1 MLNLSTT
8 YKEGIKASVRTI
20 NARVE
25 LYSGST
31 LAATYTKDDILKSIN
46 VYRIGEEGKFFGFG
60 VCQKVNIHLIDV
72 QEELDIT
79 TANSFRVYL
88 GVGAES
94 ATFPEFQVTET
105 HRDKNT
111 GELSITAYDYINKT
125 NELTMGDIAIPV
137 PYTIGD
143 VAAAI
148 AEAMGANGVI
158 AELPEFALNYENG
171 ANLEGTEKLRDILTA
186 ISEATQTIFYI
197 NAEGKLVFQR
207 LDKDG
212 EAVFTITPSDYIELE
227 AGDNKRLATVFHATQ
242 LGDNFSASTTETGS
256 TQYVRDNPFWELRE
270 DITTLVDNAL
280 ANCGGM
286 VIGQF
291 NSTWRG
297 DPALEI
303 GDKIKLVPKKGK
315 EVCSYVINDT
325 IQYDG
330 TLSQLTSWQWIDN
343 DAETFSNP
351 TNIGDAVKYTFA
363 QVDKINHEISM
374 VASEAANNT
383 EAIASLLIATDS
395 ITAAVEQ
402 NQEVT
407 TELLEGLNEDLAQ
420 LTNKVEAQITAED
433 VNIAIT
439 KALNDGVT
447 EVTTETG
454 FTFNADGLT
463 VSKSDSEMETTI
475 TEDGMTVYKNGSE
488 VLTANNEGVK
498 AIDLHATTYLIIGKN
513 SRFEDF
519 GSRRTAC
526 FWIGG

>member
-1 MLNLSTT
+1 MLNLSDT
-8 YKEGIKASVRTI
+8 YKEGITASVRTI

-25 LYSGST
+25 LYNGST
-31 LAATYTKDDILKSIN
+31 LAATYTPKDILKSVAI
-46 VYRIGEEGKFFGFG
+46 YRLGEEGKFFGFG
-60 VCQKVNIHLIDV
+60 VCQKVNIHLIDP
-72 QEELDIT
+72 QEELEIT
-79 TANSFRVYL
+79 TANSFKVYI
-88 GVGAES
+88 GVGEEAVS
-94 ATFPEFQVTET
+94 FPEFQVTET
-105 HRDKNT
+105 HRDKTT
-111 GELSITAYDYINKT
+111 GELSITAYDYIKKSD
-125 NELTMGDIAIPV
+125 ELTMNDIAV
-137 PYTIGD
+137 ETPYTIRD
-143 VAAAI
+143 IADSIAFAI
-148 AEAMGANGVI
+148 GANGVV
-158 AELPEFALNYENG
+158 ASAPEFSLDYEGG
-171 ANLEGTEKLRDILTA
+171 ANFEGTEKLRDVLTA
-186 ISEATQTIFYI
+186 IAEATQTIFYI
-197 NAEGKLVFQR
+197 GNHKTLVFKR

-212 EAVFTITPSDYIELE
+212 EAVFSITPNDYIELE
-227 AGDNKRLATVFHATQ
+227 AKDNRRLATVFHATQ
-242 LGDNFSASTTETGS
+242 LGDNISASTAETGS
-256 TQYVRDNPFWELRE
+256 TQYIRDNPFWELRE

-280 ANCGGM
+280 TNCGGM

-291 NSTWRG
+291 SCTWRG

-351 TNIGDAVKYTFA
+351 TSIGDAVKYTFA

-383 EAIASLLIATDS
+383 EAISNLLITTESISATV
-395 ITAAVEQ
+395 AQ
-402 NQEVT
+402 NQQA
-407 TELLEGLNEDLAQ
+407 TEGLLEGMNEDIAI

-433 VNIAIT
+433 VTIAVQ
-439 KALNDGVT
+439 KAISDGVT

-463 VSKSDSEMETTI
+463 VSKSGSEMETTI
-475 TEDGMTVYKNGSE
+475 TEDGMTVYKNGNE

-513 SRFEDF
+513 SRLEDY